1 MYKFFSLNSGRNLR
15 NITCLLFPSHDF
27 VSVSVRFFSQDT
39 AFYIVDARQSHNM
52 CLNGFLSRAV
62 GLFY

>member
-1 MYKFFSLNSGRNLR
+1 MLVISVAR
-15 NITCLLFPSHDF
+15 F
-27 VSVSVRFFSQDT
+27 VSVSARLFSQDT

-52 CLNGFLSRAV
+52 CLNAFLSRAF